1 MIIIKEKF
9 RFDES
14 SLVLFSQRMRFIS
27 VAVILLLS
35 SPVLFKSWTVV
46 NYWVHYDHYVNVLCE
61 NKDNPME
68 GCNGQCALK
77 RELKRAEQEKENA
90 EAPLE
95 WVSQYNVSV
104 FESSPILWMDF
115 ACLAEVEKPMT
126 TVTLLKTAAFHLTL
140 DHPPC

>member
-1 MIIIKEKF
+1 M
-9 RFDES
+9 
-14 SLVLFSQRMRFIS
+14 
-27 VAVILLLS
+27 VILLLS
-35 SPVLFKSWTVV
+35 SPLLFKSWTVV

-90 EAPLE
+90 EAPLD